1 MHENCVRKNNSH
13 SRREMNE
20 IEKIK
25 AELIEAKKKIE
36 ELTEFE
42 QRAKY
47 HEEKCSKL
55 MKVLECK

>member
-1 MHENCVRKNNSH
+1 MK
-13 SRREMNE
+13 E

-42 QRAKY
+42 QRVKY